1 MNSAPDVDTLRL
13 AVAAVRHG
21 GGARQLAVQVRRDG
35 PEVIRVLYEQLA
47 RDPRD
52 DIEAEAQLLE
62 AGGAGAVVLGHERY
76 PSMLASLR
84 QAPPALFYLGNS
96 ELLAMPSI
104 GMCGS
109 RHATDQGLGAA
120 RACGE
125 EAARCGLAVISGYA
139 RGVDTEAHAGAL
151 DTEGRT
157 IMVLAEGIQRFKAK
171 RWLAPRTHD
180 PHQVAIVSQFPPT
193 QPWSVRTAM
202 TRNAVIVGLSLGLV
216 VIEAGE
222 SGGTL
227 AAGMQA
233 LDMGRPVF
241 ALEFKSE
248 MPPGNKILLD
258 RGAVPVRSRGQL
270 RERLQQLL
278 SGDHAG
284 QLRLV

>member
-1 MNSAPDVDTLRL
+1 VNGDPDADTLRL
-13 AVAAVRHG
+13 AIAAVRHAG
-21 GGARQLAVQVRRDG
+21 RVRELAVQVRRDG
-35 PEVIRVLYEQLA
+35 PEVIRVFYEQLPHDLREA
-47 RDPRD
+47 V
-52 DIEAEAQLLE
+52 EAEAHLLE
-62 AGGAGAVVLGHERY
+62 AEAAGAMVLGHERY

-151 DTEGRT
+151 DTGGCT
-157 IMVLAEGIQRFKAK
+157 ILVLAEGIRRFKAK
-171 RWLAPRTHD
+171 RWLASRTHD
-180 PHQVAIVSQFPPT
+180 PRQVAVISQFAPR
-193 QPWSVRTAM
+193 QPWSVDAAM
-202 TRNAVIVGLSLGLV
+202 RRNAVIVGLSLGLV
-216 VIEAGE
+216 VIEAGV

-227 AAGMQA
+227 AAGMRG
-233 LDMGRPVF
+233 LDIGRPVF
-241 ALEFKSE
+241 VLEFKND
-248 MPPGNKILLD
+248 MPPGNKILID
-258 RGAVPVRSRGQL
+258 RGAVPIRSRDHL
-270 RERLQQLL
+270 RQRFQQLL

>member
-1 MNSAPDVDTLRL
+1 MDALRF
-13 AVAAVRHG
+13 AVAAIRHG

-35 PEVIRVLYEQLA
+35 PDVIRVLYEQLA
-47 RDPRD
+47 RDLRD
-52 DIEAEAQLLE
+52 DVDAEAQLLE
-62 AGGAGAVVLGHERY
+62 AEGVGAMVLGRERY
-76 PSMLASLR
+76 PPMLASLR
-84 QAPPALFYLGNS
+84 QAPPAFFYLGNS

-109 RHATDQGLGAA
+109 RRTTDQGLSAA

-125 EAARCGLAVISGYA
+125 DGARCGLAVISGYA

-157 IMVLAEGIQRFKAK
+157 IMVLAEGIRRFKAK
-171 RWLAPRTHD
+171 RWLASRTHD
-180 PHQVAIVSQFPPT
+180 PRQVAVVSQFPPM
-193 QPWSVRTAM
+193 QPWSVGAAM

-241 ALEFKSE
+241 ALEFKND
-248 MPPGNKILLD
+248 MPPGNKILIS
-258 RGAVPVRSRGQL
+258 RGAVPVHSRSQL

-278 SGDHAG
+278 SADHAG